1 MRGHATASRVSLTA
15 PDRAIPAANSMILR
29 LPLLHFKDAAFATLG
44 HIGIGNR
51 MIESMPY
58 GRRIGR
64 FRTSDT
70 LLAPRYRADPRLDYA
85 SLSAT
90 TIPDNEMYMCVCSIG
105 RAGGIKYG

>member
-1 MRGHATASRVSLTA
+1 MA
-15 PDRAIPAANSMILR
+15 
-29 LPLLHFKDAAFATLG
+29 AAFATLDY
-44 HIGIGNR
+44 IRIGNR

-58 GRRIGR
+58 SRRIGR

-90 TIPDNEMYMCVCSIG
+90 TIPDNETYMCVCSIG
-105 RAGGIKYG
+105 RAGGDEVRMIRMPCLHTIEYF